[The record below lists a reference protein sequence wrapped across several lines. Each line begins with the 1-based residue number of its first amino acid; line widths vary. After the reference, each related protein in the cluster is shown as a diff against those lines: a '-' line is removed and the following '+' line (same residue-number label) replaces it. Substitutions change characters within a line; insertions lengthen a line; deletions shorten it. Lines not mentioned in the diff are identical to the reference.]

1 MEEIFKD
8 VVGFETLFQISNL
21 GRVFSKRSN
30 KLLKLH
36 TNKTGYVTLATKI
49 GGRQG
54 FNKCFKIHRLVAEA
68 FIPNP
73 TSKPQ
78 VNHLD
83 GNKGNNIASN
93 LEWVTCKENIVHA
106 FSERLNTARNGTDNI
121 NSKLSEEDVREIR
134 LSNKTTRVLGAEY
147 GVSHTQILKVKKR
160 LSYKDVLDSVA

>member
-93 LEWVTCKENIVHA
+93 LEWATAKENIVHA
-106 FSERLNTARNGTDNI
+106 FSEGLNTARKGAASPNA
-121 NSKLSEEDVREIR
+121 KLSESDVREIR
-134 LSNKTTRVLGAEY
+134 LSKKPARVLAAEY
-147 GVSHTQILKVKKR
+147 EVARTQILKVKQR
-160 LSYKDVLDSVA
+160 LSYKDVLDIVA

>member
-36 TNKTGYVTLATKI
+36 TSKTGYVTLATKI
-49 GGRQG
+49 GGRHG
-54 FNKCFKIHRLVAEA
+54 FNKCFKVHRLVAEA

-73 TSKPQ
+73 ASKPQ

-93 LEWVTCKENIVHA
+93 LEWATAKENIVHA
-106 FSERLNTARNGTDNI
+106 FSEGLNTARKGAASPNA
-121 NSKLSEEDVREIR
+121 KLSESDVREIR
-134 LSNKTTRVLGAEY
+134 LSKKNQQEY
-147 GVSHTQILKVKKR
+147 
-160 LSYKDVLDSVA
+160 